1 MIQVTREVFGSD
13 YPLSL
18 DIKASELAA
27 LRQEAEKLRV
37 DAIMLPEVTGHTTP
51 PVLFR
56 QLNAVPQDLRLN
68 PNRKIEVDNKA
79 EYSL

>member
-37 DAIMLPEVTGHTTP
+37 DAITLPEVTGHTTTP
-51 PVLFR
+51 GIIPSTECRATGFTI
-56 QLNAVPQDLRLN
+56 
-68 PNRKIEVDNKA
+68 KSK
-79 EYSL
+79 